1 MNRADGDRV
10 LDEWRDSVVNK
21 VPADLESVWKGKID
35 KFSKS
40 VERIRDADLKG
51 CICGWEGLEGGRK
64 IKGFDMAKK
73 FCRWKW
79 GIIHGIRMF

>member
-51 CICGWEGLEGGRK
+51 CICG
-64 IKGFDMAKK
+64 
-73 FCRWKW
+73 
-79 GIIHGIRMF
+79 